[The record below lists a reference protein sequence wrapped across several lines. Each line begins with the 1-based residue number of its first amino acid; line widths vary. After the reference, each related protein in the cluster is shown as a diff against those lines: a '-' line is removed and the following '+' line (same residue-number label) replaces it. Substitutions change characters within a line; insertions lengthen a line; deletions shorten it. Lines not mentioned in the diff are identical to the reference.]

1 MNKLKIVSIIF
12 LAITFQMIGILP
24 SINVKAAE
32 QTSNEKD
39 FVIKD
44 GVLTR
49 YVGEGGDVVVPDGVE
64 AIGQNAFNRSYI
76 MNKTITSVILPD
88 SVTAIGN
95 LSFYSCD
102 NLESVKM
109 SDSVKS
115 IGREAFFGCTNLTE
129 ISSLEGVTTIGSHAF
144 ALTPWLDRRSEE
156 NPFVIINGNLING
169 KNCKGDV
176 VIPDTV
182 HTIVGNAFSFNK
194 KITSVSIPDS
204 VKSIGAAAFVDCSNL
219 ITVKMSNS
227 VESIGLGAFENC
239 IRLKNIRL
247 SNSLKQIEEMAF
259 NNCKKLTNI
268 TIPDSL
274 SKIDPY
280 AFVNCVSLKYVTISN
295 KVTSVESYG
304 NKAFFNC
311 PNLTFYGQD
320 KSYIQSYANKNKIP
334 FKKITIAATNKILA
348 VGETYRLNLNSM
360 AKCTWKSSNNSI
372 ASVNYYG
379 QITAK
384 KKGKATITAT
394 LYGKNYQ
401 CVITVK

>member
-1 MNKLKIVSIIF
+1 MNKFKIVSIIF

-24 SINVKAAE
+24 NINVKAAE
-32 QTSNEKD
+32 QTASEED

-44 GVLTR
+44 GVLTW

-64 AIGQNAFNRSYI
+64 AIRSSVFQFND
-76 MNKTITSVILPD
+76 NITSVILPD

-95 LSFYSCD
+95 SSFQSCD

-115 IGREAFFGCTNLTE
+115 IGYYAFWNCKKLVE
-129 ISSLEGVTTIGSHAF
+129 ISSLEGVTTIEGNAF
-144 ALTPWLDRRSEE
+144 ALTPWLDKKRSEE
-156 NPFVIINGNLING
+156 NPFVIINGNLIDG

-182 HTIVGNAFSFNK
+182 HTIVGNTFEGNQEM
-194 KITSVSIPDS
+194 TSVSIPDS

-295 KVTSVESYG
+295 KVTSVDSYG
-304 NKAFFNC
+304 NKAFFKC

-334 FKKITIAATNKILA
+334 FKKITIAATNKTLA